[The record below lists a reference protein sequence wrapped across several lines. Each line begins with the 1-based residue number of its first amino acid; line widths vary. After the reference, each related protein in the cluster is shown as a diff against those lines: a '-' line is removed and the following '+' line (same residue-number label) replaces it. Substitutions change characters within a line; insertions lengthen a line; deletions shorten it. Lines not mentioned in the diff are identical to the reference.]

1 MGSVPGAFA
10 TVAKYRRGGG
20 DPRVVVFVLA
30 GALAAGSVPAKTAQS
45 VLGTLLPGRTELN

>member
-1 MGSVPGAFA
+1 MGSVAGAFA

-45 VLGTLLPGRTELN
+45 VLGTLLPGRTELK